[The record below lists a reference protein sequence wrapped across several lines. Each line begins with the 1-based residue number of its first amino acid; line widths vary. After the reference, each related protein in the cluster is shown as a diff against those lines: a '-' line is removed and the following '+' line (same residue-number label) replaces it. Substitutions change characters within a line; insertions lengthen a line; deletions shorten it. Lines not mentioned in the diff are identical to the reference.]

1 MGGKRMVQ
9 EIVDKGILW
18 ICGLAF
24 VGMLGSK
31 EGLVVASL
39 CAVGIA
45 LAANLRWKI
54 PYLQEILTICFLL
67 AGFQWMVCLPF
78 FPLVNYDA
86 VKKKQYV
93 LVAISGAALGSQG
106 FFESDTRKKL
116 LCAYVLVLMCVSL
129 RLAIQTR
136 ARNTME
142 VKLKQLRDD
151 SMENA
156 LLLKERNRSL
166 LQQQNTEIHMATLKE
181 RNRIAREIHD
191 NVGHMLTRA
200 ILQTGALKVLV
211 KEEPLKGQVEGL
223 HETLNIAMNNIRESV
238 HDLHDESIDL
248 EKAVKELIVAFSALE
263 IKFSY
268 AVDKSV
274 DNQIKY
280 GFIAI
285 IKEALNNTAKHSNGN
300 LVTLRIVENP
310 GFYQLVISDNGRDI
324 EENFTGGM
332 GLSGIRERVDNL
344 GGTLTISTE
353 NGFRINVVIMK

>member
-1 MGGKRMVQ
+1 MQQ
-9 EIVDKGILW
+9 ELLDKGILW
-18 ICGLAF
+18 VCGLAF
-24 VGMLGSK
+24 IGILGSK
-31 EGLVVASL
+31 EGMVVASL

-45 LAANLRWKI
+45 LVPGLRWRV
-54 PYLQEILTICFLL
+54 PYFQEILVLVYMI
-67 AGFQWMVCLPF
+67 AGVGWQVCLPF
-78 FPLVNYDA
+78 FPLALYD
-86 VKKKQYV
+86 VMKKNEYV
-93 LVAISGAALGSQG
+93 LPAVGMLSIGAQLLYGDTGKGKMLCIYTVFLLLVA
-106 FFESDTRKKL
+106 F
-116 LCAYVLVLMCVSL
+116 
-129 RLAIQTR
+129 RLAIQTKKR
-136 ARNTME
+136 LTME
-142 VKLKQLRDD
+142 ENLKRLRDD

-156 LLLKERNRSL
+156 ILLKERNRSL
-166 LQQQNTEIHMATLKE
+166 MEKQNSEIHMATLKE

-211 KEEPLKGQVEGL
+211 KEETLKKQVEGL
-223 HETLNIAMNNIRESV
+223 QETLNVAMNNIRESV

-248 EKAVKELIVAFSALE
+248 EKSVKELIAAFPSLE

-300 LVTLRIVENP
+300 QVSIRIVENP
-310 GFYQLVISDNGRDI
+310 GFYQLVIGDNGRNI

-344 GGTLTISTE
+344 GGTLSISTE
-353 NGFRINVVIMK
+353 KGFRLNIVIMK